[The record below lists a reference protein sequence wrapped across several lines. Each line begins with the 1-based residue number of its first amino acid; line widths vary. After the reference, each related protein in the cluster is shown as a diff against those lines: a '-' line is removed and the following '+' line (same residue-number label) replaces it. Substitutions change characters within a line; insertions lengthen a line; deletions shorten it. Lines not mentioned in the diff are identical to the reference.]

1 MSENPSINR
10 KFGYA
15 RVSTRDQNLHLQKD
29 ALIKAGVV
37 EQDVFEET
45 GSGKSALTRPKLAEC
60 LRTLRSGDTLVV
72 WRLDRLGRSLVDL
85 VKIVSDLQAKGVFF
99 ESLTERIETMS
110 ATGKLIF
117 HVFASLAEFER
128 NLLLERTEAGLQAA
142 RARGR
147 NGGRPSKLTP
157 QQVREIRLL
166 MADRNTVASD
176 IAKRYGVSRA
186 TLYKYCYE
194 TAETS

>member
-1 MSENPSINR
+1 MSENSSINR
-10 KFGYA
+10 RFGYA
-15 RVSTRDQNLHLQKD
+15 RVSTKDQNLHLQKD
-29 ALIKAGVV
+29 ALIKAGIA
-37 EQDVFEET
+37 EEDIFEET
-45 GSGKSALTRPKLAEC
+45 GSGKSASARPKLNEC
-60 LRTLRSGDTLVV
+60 LRMLRPGDTLVV

-85 VKIVSDLQAKGVFF
+85 IKIVSELQAKGVFF
-99 ESLTERIETMS
+99 ESLTERIETIS
-110 ATGKLIF
+110 AGGKLIF

-128 NLLLERTEAGLQAA
+128 NLLMERTEAGLQAA

-176 IAKRYGVSRA
+176 IARRYGVSRA
-186 TLYKYCYE
+186 TLYKYCSQAQE
-194 TAETS
+194 